1 MRGGSKTRFGV
12 WGMGRSVPGEDGKAT
27 YMWFNHGSNAALSGT
42 RQDGADGM
50 MLIFDGAGPR
60 RWYAARGRQRL
71 GQAVRHQR
79 AGLRASRRQGSG
91 AGSREI
97 RSIVHLA
104 PFGFGVGLALRLASI
119 YNLRMSRFT
128 RRQILAAAPFVAAAA
143 AAPARLPIRKAV
155 EFSMLP
161 GKIPVLDRFQM
172 ARDAGFEAIEC
183 PTMPD
188 AAAAEEALA
197 ASRKT
202 QLPIHSVMN
211 SEHWRSPLSSADPA
225 VVEKS
230 MEGMRTSLRNAKL
243 WGADTVLL
251 VPAVVNPETSYA
263 QAWERSQRQIRKLIP
278 LAEEA
283 KVIIGIEEVWNKF
296 LLSPLEFAR
305 YVDEF
310 NSPWIRAYFD
320 IGNVAI
326 QAYPQDWIRTLGKR
340 IVKVHVKDFSFKKR
354 LAEFTPLLEGE
365 IDWRAVHAALAD
377 IGYQGTATVELSGGD
392 AAYLKEVNSRFEKIL
407 TGQV

>member
-1 MRGGSKTRFGV
+1 
-12 WGMGRSVPGEDGKAT
+12 
-27 YMWFNHGSNAALSGT
+27 
-42 RQDGADGM
+42 
-50 MLIFDGAGPR
+50 
-60 RWYAARGRQRL
+60 
-71 GQAVRHQR
+71 
-79 AGLRASRRQGSG
+79 
-91 AGSREI
+91 
-97 RSIVHLA
+97 
-104 PFGFGVGLALRLASI
+104 
-119 YNLRMSRFT
+119 
-128 RRQILAAAPFVAAAA
+128 
-143 AAPARLPIRKAV
+143 
-155 EFSMLP
+155 MLP
-161 GKIPVLDRFQM
+161 SSMGVMERFQL
-172 ARDAGFEAIEC
+172 ARDCGFEEIEC
-183 PTMPD
+183 PTTPD
-188 AAAAEEALA
+188 QAKAEEMLA
-197 ASRKT
+197 ASRKAG
-202 QLPIHSVMN
+202 LPIHSVMN
-211 SEHWRSPLSSADPA
+211 QEHWRSPLSSGDPA

-230 MEGMRTSLRNAKL
+230 MDGMRTSMRNAKL
-243 WGADTVLL
+243 WGAETVLL
-251 VPAVVNPETSYA
+251 VPAVVNPETTYA
-263 QAWERSQRQIRKLIP
+263 QAWERSQKQIRTLIP
-278 LAEEA
+278 LAQEL

-392 AAYLKEVNSRFEKIL
+392 AAYLKEVNARFEKIL